1 MMSTSVSLTQGSP
14 DGGKR
19 LLGAVQIKPFSFVTR
34 ATRQGRNYS
43 ALVGWLLYTGAKGS
57 VSKLTIAA
65 AFSLAHLASQ
75 AAAIYAI
82 YWYGRQM
89 EGNGN
94 AHVPLL
100 KLTLNFKD
108 QPEWLWAIVIF
119 STVGFV
125 MSATFQYL
133 ARRQILN
140 VVEKH
145 YAQAIEGL

>member
-43 ALVGWLLYTGAKGS
+43 VLVGWLLYTASEGS
-57 VSKLTIAA
+57 FSKLTIAA

-89 EGNGN
+89 ESNGN
-94 AHVPLL
+94 VSVPLL
-100 KLTLNFKD
+100 KLTVNFND

-125 MSATFQYL
+125 MSATFVL
-133 ARRQILN
+133 CACRL
-140 VVEKH
+140 VVVVFDNH
-145 YAQAIEGL
+145 LVR